1 MNNVFHS
8 DEPLDEIES
17 LILAAGNFVRPSDD
31 LRPQVLEVARTER
44 QERRMQRNLARMAAV
59 VFLMIT
65 VISAYRQPANAAGG
79 QVFSPKMEAVS
90 LDAETS
96 ARPNDPSWET
106 VESFTDLRRRQA
118 ALLRL

>member
-1 MNNVFHS
+1 MNKVFHS

-17 LILAAGNFVRPSDD
+17 LILAAGDFVRPSDD

-79 QVFSPKMEAVS
+79 QLFSPKMEAVS
-90 LDAETS
+90 LEAETS